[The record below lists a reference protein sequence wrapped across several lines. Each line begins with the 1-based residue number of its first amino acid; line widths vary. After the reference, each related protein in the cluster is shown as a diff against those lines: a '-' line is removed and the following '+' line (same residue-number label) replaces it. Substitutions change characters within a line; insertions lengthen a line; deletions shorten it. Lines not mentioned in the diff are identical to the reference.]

1 MSDTILKAIPKVGG
15 LTLHRPHLV
24 HSFTFIAI
32 LLVVSLFFVWSRLQV
47 VNLEYNISSLE
58 SRVRDLSQETK
69 RLKLE
74 AASLRNPV
82 RIEQV
87 AKAELGLRLPTP
99 EQIIIVQ

>member
-1 MSDTILKAIPKVGG
+1 MSDTILRAIPKVGG
-15 LTLHRPHLV
+15 LPLHRPYLV
-24 HSFTFIAI
+24 HAFTFIAI

-58 SRVRDLSQETK
+58 SRVRDLSQDTK

-82 RIEQV
+82 RIELA

>member
-1 MSDTILKAIPKVGG
+1 MSDTILRAIPKVGG
-15 LTLHRPHLV
+15 LTLHRPRLFHA
-24 HSFTFIAI
+24 FTFIAI

-58 SRVRDLSQETK
+58 SRVRDIKQETK
-69 RLKLE
+69 RLRLE

-99 EQIIIVQ
+99 EQIIIVK

>member
-1 MSDTILKAIPKVGG
+1 MSDIILKAIPKVGG
-15 LTLHRPHLV
+15 FTLHRPHLL
-24 HSFTFIAI
+24 HAFTFIAI

>member
-1 MSDTILKAIPKVGG
+1 MSDTILRAIPKVGG
-15 LTLHRPHLV
+15 LPLHRPHLV
-24 HSFTFIAI
+24 HAFTFIAI

-58 SRVRDLSQETK
+58 SRVRDLSQDTK

-82 RIEQV
+82 RIEQA